1 MRTLCKPILSAA
13 LLALAWPTMAQTA
26 IDEPAQISLPGI
38 TFTSSLNGAAQA
50 TAPDGDGLVMTGG
63 PRTDFFRE
71 PDGSAA
77 YGNAPVLLTPVD
89 NTRPFTFTAR
99 VAPVLTE
106 TYDAGTLY
114 AWVRDDLWLKM
125 ALERD
130 ERGLARIV
138 TVRTAGTSDDNNH
151 DVVAAPAAFMRISSD
166 TRSIGFYYSTDGEE
180 WQLVR
185 LFRNDYGPTL
195 RLGISAQ
202 SPLGAGTTARFDSF
216 TLTQQAVANFRM
228 GE

>member
-1 MRTLCKPILSAA
+1 MRTVLAAALGTA
-13 LLALAWPTMAQTA
+13 LLALTWPLAAQTA
-26 IDEPAQISLPGI
+26 VDEAAQVSVSGI
-38 TFTSSLNGAAQA
+38 TFSSSLNGGAQA
-50 TAPDGDGLVMTGG
+50 TTPDADGLVMVSG
-63 PRTDFFRE
+63 PGTDFFRE

-77 YGNAPVLLTPVD
+77 YGNAPVLLAPID
-89 NTRPFTFTAR
+89 NTQPFTFTAR

-130 ERGLARIV
+130 ERGLSRIV
-138 TVRTAGTSDDNNH
+138 TVRTVGTSDDNNH
-151 DVVAAPAAFMRISSD
+151 DVVAAPAAFMRVSSD
-166 TRSIGFYYSTDGEE
+166 TRSIGFYYSVDGEE

-202 SPLGAGTTARFDSF
+202 SPLGAGTTARFDRFS
-216 TLTQQAVANFRM
+216 LTQQAVANFRM